1 MTREAVTL
9 SAGEAEGEALV
20 LTMPLSFWGG
30 IDPETGLVI
39 DHSHPQR
46 GVCVSGRVLV
56 MPGGRGSSS
65 SSAVLAEA
73 IRLRTGPCAIVL
85 GSSDPI
91 LVVGAIVARFL
102 YDLPC
107 PIVVCDITGLVG
119 GDRVRVAADDTGAAR
134 VSGPADAARGPSD

>member
-1 MTREAVTL
+1 MTREGVTL

-20 LTMPLSFWGG
+20 LTMALSFWGG
-30 IDPETGLVI
+30 IDPESGLII

-46 GVCVSGRVLV
+46 GACISGRVLV

-107 PIVVCDITGLVG
+107 PIVVCDITGMAS
-119 GDRVRVAADDTGAAR
+119 GDRVRVTAGDTGAAR
-134 VSGPADAARGPSD
+134 VSGPADAAPAASA